1 MAVAPPSVPVV
12 RLAGS
17 WRGLNFTSN
26 LEVRRRNRR
35 GPPERKGKGLGMNSS
50 DDSRKRQEDLKKANG
65 LTVASILRIKNS
77 LPALSPRAGAVCHVP
92 GREKEPV
99 NMGFQELLAEAR
111 RQLAKLLRDVN
122 SARQAQAGR
131 SANGLRGGE
140 LLMRVVH
147 CAATQYMLQTEL
159 ENLALKDE
167 LTGLHNRRGFHV
179 LAQRQLKLGRRS
191 GRGMLLFFIDVDGLK
206 AINDSLGHAEG
217 DRVLKRTGEIL
228 KKTFRDSDIV
238 ARLGGDEFAVLA
250 IEASGHS
257 ESAISARLQRYLR
270 AANAREAGPSIFL
283 SVGLARFDH
292 GNLASI
298 AELLAQ
304 ADLAMYRQKWSQMNF
319 KSIAAPRNFSC
330 CETGRSSAREL
341 RLTKT
346 SPPAR
351 AAQEEPA

>member
-1 MAVAPPSVPVV
+1 
-12 RLAGS
+12 
-17 WRGLNFTSN
+17 
-26 LEVRRRNRR
+26 
-35 GPPERKGKGLGMNSS
+35 MNSS
-50 DDSRKRQEDLKKANG
+50 DGSRKRQEDLKKANG
-65 LTVASILRIKNS
+65 LTVASILRIKNA
-77 LPALSPRAGAVCHVP
+77 LPALSPGAGAVCRVP

-111 RQLAKLLRDVN
+111 RQLARLLRDVN
-122 SARQAQAGR
+122 SARQAQGGS

-179 LAQRQLKLGRRS
+179 LAQRQLQLGRRS

-270 AANAREAGPSIFL
+270 TANAREAGPSIFL

-330 CETGRSSAREL
+330 CETGRSSEREL

-346 SPPAR
+346 SPPTR
-351 AAQEEPA
+351 AAQEEQA